1 MVIRSGRFGAGL
13 LLALVLSAAVPA
25 RAAAQSSIGFT
36 GGLSV
41 DPEQVYG
48 GVFWQSPDIGGRF
61 KIRTGIDGGV
71 GDNLR
76 LGVINLDFIYAFPIG
91 SGPWTFVTGGGP
103 AVVIIRP
110 QSDLFDLRGDVAA
123 GGSYLFGFGHEKGFF
138 TDIRIGGGNTPSLKL
153 GVGWAVKI
161 Y

>member
-1 MVIRSGRFGAGL
+1 MVIWSGRFGAAL
-13 LLALVLSAAVPA
+13 LLALVVSAALPA
-25 RAAAQSSIGFT
+25 RAVAQSSIGFT

-41 DPEQVYG
+41 DPEQVYA

-61 KIRTGIDGGV
+61 KIRTGIDGGF

-76 LGVINLDFIYAFPIG
+76 LGIVNIDFIYAFPIG
-91 SGPWTFVTGGGP
+91 SGPWSFVTGGGP
-103 AVVIIRP
+103 ALVIVRP
-110 QSDLFDLRGDVAA
+110 QSDFLGARNDITA
-123 GGSYLFGFGHEKGFF
+123 GGSYLLGFAHEKGFF

-153 GVGWAVKI
+153 GVGWMVK